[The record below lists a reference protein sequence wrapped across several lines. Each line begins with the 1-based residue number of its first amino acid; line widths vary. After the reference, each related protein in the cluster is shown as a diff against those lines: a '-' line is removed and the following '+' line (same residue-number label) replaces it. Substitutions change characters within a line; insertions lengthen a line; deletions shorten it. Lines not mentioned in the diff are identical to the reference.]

1 MNPNLVIRILQTE
14 KLSGEEK
21 RVLMSVVALMEVEQH
36 GQLTGKE
43 IGKVSQMTQPSVS
56 ATLKGLVD
64 GDFLTKEN
72 APRGNLKVYGY
83 GKKLTPFL
91 DQYSDDE

>member
-1 MNPNLVIRILQTE
+1 MHPKLVIRILQTE

-64 GDFLTKEN
+64 RNFLTKEN
-72 APRGNLKVYGY
+72 APRGNLKIYGY
-83 GKKLTPFL
+83 GEKLKPFM
-91 DQYSDDE
+91 DQDPADD